1 VGKLFYNIDVEI
13 EVLSEKQEMDLT
25 HVVFQLHFEN
35 TQFKKI
41 STTLG
46 ASDHHFQ
53 EIGSNL
59 PIRSEIFFE
68 LFPFHVV
75 FKRDLEIIS
84 VGESLRQAMK
94 HAECE
99 SIRDVFNL
107 IRPLMNLTWDNVR
120 DIFEFN
126 FEFNILIIKVMGH
139 TNNVFELTTIEP
151 VRRPESPTNGSPVK
165 TNSIYTVF

>member
-1 VGKLFYNIDVEI
+1 LFYGLDVQIEI
-13 EVLSEKQEMDLT
+13 LSEKQEMDIQ
-25 HVVFQLHFEN
+25 HIVFQIVFEN
-35 TQFKKI
+35 AEFTKI
-41 STTLG
+41 SNSNST
-46 ASDHHFQ
+46 SEVYVQH
-53 EIGSNL
+53 IGSNL

-84 VGESLRQAMK
+84 VGESLRQAMT

-120 DIFEFN
+120 NIF
-126 FEFNILIIKVMGH
+126 
-139 TNNVFELTTIEP
+139 
-151 VRRPESPTNGSPVK
+151 
-165 TNSIYTVF
+165 